1 MVMVMV
7 MAMAM
12 EVMME
17 ILVFMNFPTIIPH
30 QHLVL
35 ISLIISPR

>member
-12 EVMME
+12 EVME
-17 ILVFMNFPTIIPH
+17 ILASMNFPTIIPH